1 MKRLIGLTASVLLL
15 VGLAAGPAL
24 ARGVTTDQL
33 ERAGAVCFPVEGQPH
48 CIVPGGLASDTS
60 IPILVFDGWGA
71 QGTFLGT
78 ELLLRADLYAGQP
91 CPQDEVLFLP
101 GAATGLGADYY
112 ACHHYAQE

>member
-1 MKRLIGLTASVLLL
+1 MKRLIGLTATVALI

-33 ERAGAVCFPVEGQPH
+33 ERAGAICFPVGGQPH
-48 CIVPGGLASDTS
+48 CIVPGGLASS
-60 IPILVFDGWGA
+60 SAIPILVFDGWGTT
-71 QGTFLGT
+71 GTFLGT
-78 ELLLRADLYAGQP
+78 ELLLRADLYAEQP

-101 GAATGLGADYY
+101 DAATGLGADYY